1 VVDGWK
7 SAPTGVRGVLP
18 EGLPT
23 MAPGPELAA
32 TLAGIDR
39 SLLNGYELVILVQA
53 ERRQVAHYE
62 AASFET
68 MTELAHCAPGYAGS
82 PPERHAAIDEFAA
95 DELRAAL
102 VWTRR
107 AASNNLGLALDVV
120 ERFPLVLSE
129 LAAGRIDVPRARTI
143 VNTLSHLE
151 TRQIRRIT
159 EEVINRATEMTTGQ
173 LGAMLR
179 RRAIAVDPDSAEK
192 RYRRGRDDRR
202 VVREANPDG
211 TANVFAYNLGVLTA
225 DRIMKRIHN
234 IARAAKTGD
243 DPRTID
249 QVRADVFV
257 DLLTGPLHDQDDP
270 EPTRP
275 GVVDIRVDLTT
286 LARLDD
292 NPGEIPGWGPVIS
305 DIARQASEPDKQW
318 QVTVTDANGTPVW
331 GGTARRRPTTTERRQ
346 ITTTYTTCVFLG
358 CRMPS
363 TESDI
368 DHHQPW
374 SQGGATEPINLGPG
388 CRHDHIVKDKGGW
401 KLRRNPDGSYT
412 WTSRHGHNYT
422 TRPEPP

>member
-1 VVDGWK
+1 
-7 SAPTGVRGVLP
+7 VRGVLP
-18 EGLPT
+18 EGLST
-23 MAPGPELAA
+23 MAPGPELAT

-39 SLLNGYELVILVQA
+39 STLNGYELVILVQA

-143 VNTLSHLE
+143 VSALSHLE
-151 TRQIRRIT
+151 SQQIRRIT

-192 RYRRGRDDRR
+192 RYHKGRDDRR

-211 TANVFAYNLGVLTA
+211 TANIFAYNLGVLTA
-225 DRIMKRIHN
+225 DRILKRIHN
-234 IARAAKTGD
+234 LARAAKTGN
-243 DPRTID
+243 DPRSID

-257 DLLTGPLHDQDDP
+257 ELLTGPSRQQDDP
-270 EPTRP
+270 ELTRS

-286 LARLDD
+286 LAGLNE

-305 DIARQASEPDKQW
+305 EIARQAAEPEKQW
-318 QVTVTDANGTPVW
+318 QVTVTDNGGRPVW
-331 GGTARRRPTTTERRQ
+331 GGTTRYRPKVTERRQ

-368 DHHQPW
+368 DHHHPW
-374 SQGGATEPINLGPG
+374 SLGGATEPINLGPE

-412 WTSRHGHNYT
+412 WTSRHGHTYT

>member
-1 VVDGWK
+1 
-7 SAPTGVRGVLP
+7 
-18 EGLPT
+18 

-39 SLLNGYELVILVQA
+39 SMLNGYELVILIQA

-82 PPERHAAIDEFAA
+82 PPERFASIDEFAS

-102 VWTRR
+102 SWTRR
-107 AASNNLGLALDVV
+107 DAGSTLGLALEVT
-120 ERFPLVLSE
+120 ERFHLVLDALSRVE
-129 LAAGRIDVPRARTI
+129 IDVPKARVI

-151 TRQIRRIT
+151 ARQIHRIT
-159 EEVINRATEMTTGQ
+159 EEMMSRAPELTTGE

-192 RYRRGRDDRR
+192 RYRKGRDDRR
-202 VVREANPDG
+202 MVREANNDG
-211 TANVFAYNLGVLTA
+211 TANIFAFNLGVLTA
-225 DRIMKRIHN
+225 DRIMKQIHN
-234 IARAAKTGD
+234 LARAAKTGD
-243 DPRTID
+243 DPRSID

-257 DLLTGPLHDQDDP
+257 ELLTGPSRHHDGP
-270 EPTRP
+270 EPTRT

-286 LARLDD
+286 LAGLNE

-305 DIARQASEPDKQW
+305 DIARQAAEPNKQW
-318 QVTVTDANGTPVW
+318 QVTVTDNNGRPVW
-331 GGTARRRPTTTERRQ
+331 GGTTRYRPKLTERRQ
-346 ITTTYTTCVFLG
+346 VTTTYITCLFPG

-363 TESDI
+363 TQSDI
-368 DHHQPW
+368 DHHHRW
-374 SQGGATEPINLGPG
+374 TDGGETEPENLGPG

-412 WTSRHGHNYT
+412 WTSRHGHTYN
-422 TRPEPP
+422 TRLEPP